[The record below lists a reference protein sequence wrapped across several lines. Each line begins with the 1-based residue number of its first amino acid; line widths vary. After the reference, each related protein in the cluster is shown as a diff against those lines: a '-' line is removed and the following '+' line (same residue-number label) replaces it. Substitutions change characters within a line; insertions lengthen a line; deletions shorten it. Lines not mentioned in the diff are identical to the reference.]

1 MTAFACRSRRNNR
14 SEGRFVSRATLAA
27 LVRGPAR
34 HPPQIAQEPK
44 AGPCS
49 DRRAESR
56 GVPSA
61 RWFEIP
67 TRDRPQTLGLNS
79 AGFSRPFTGRGLLLL
94 MRGIAMLLGNPRKSG
109 GPPPLEPSFKVK
121 RDVHNQRSG
130 LWVAPGVEGPN
141 ARGPL
146 KVHPECPSRRNQGC
160 SPCAGRDCG

>member
-49 DRRAESR
+49 DRRAASL

-67 TRDRPQTLGLNS
+67 TRDRPQTRGLDS
-79 AGFSRPFTGRGLLLL
+79 AGFSLPFAGRGLLLL
-94 MRGIAMLLGNPRKSG
+94 MRRIAMLLGDPRKSG
-109 GPPPLEPSFKVK
+109 GPPPLEPSFEVK

-130 LWVAPGVEGPN
+130 FVGRPRCRRPQR
-141 ARGPL
+141 ARPFKG
-146 KVHPECPSRRNQGC
+146 
-160 SPCAGRDCG
+160 